1 MERPYSDLQLG
12 SLEAFCAAAELASF
26 TKAASALALT
36 PAAVSRAIARLEARL
51 GVRLFVRT
59 TRRIRLTDA
68 GEQYYQHCRS
78 VLSQLAEAERQ
89 VTGSQIEPA
98 GVIRISV
105 PTTYGHHR
113 ILPLLPEFRAR
124 YPKVRIDAHVSN
136 RNIDFAE
143 EGFDLAVRIRAPED
157 SRLIVR
163 KLEEAPIV
171 TVASPVYLA
180 RCGTPQTPEQ
190 LNEHDCI
197 QFALPS
203 TGRKVPW
210 LFLREGERF
219 ELETSGNY
227 FCYEDV
233 NACVVLAR
241 SGAGLLQTLRFLFEP
256 ELANGELV
264 EVLQPYAGCSRQV
277 SLLYPH
283 GRHLPQRVRLFVDFL
298 LEKLRS

>member
-1 MERPYSDLQLG
+1 MEQLYSDLQLSG
-12 SLEAFCAAAELASF
+12 LETFCAAAEWASF
-26 TKAASALALT
+26 TKAATALGVT
-36 PAAVSRAIARLEARL
+36 PAAISRAIARLETRL

-59 TRRIRLTDA
+59 TRRIRLTEA
-68 GEQYYQHCRS
+68 GELYFQQCRDI
-78 VLSQLAEAERQ
+78 LAQLAEAERQ
-89 VTGSQIEPA
+89 VTGHQTEPS
-98 GVIRISV
+98 GVVRISI
-105 PTTYGHHR
+105 PTTYGHR

-124 YPKVRIDAHVSN
+124 YPRVRIDVHVSN

-143 EGFDLAVRIRAPED
+143 EGFDLAVRIRAPKD
-157 SRLIVR
+157 SQLIVR
-163 KLEEAPIV
+163 KLEDSPIV
-171 TVASPVYLA
+171 VVGSPAYLA
-180 RCGTPQTPEQ
+180 RCGTPQTPED
-190 LNEHDCI
+190 LAEHDCI

-210 LFLREGERF
+210 QFMRDGELF
-219 ELETSGNY
+219 ELETNGNY
-227 FCYEDV
+227 YCYEDV

-256 ELANGELV
+256 GLASGELV

>member
-12 SLEAFCAAAELASF
+12 SLETFCAAAELASF
-26 TKAASALALT
+26 TKAASALGVT
-36 PAAVSRAIARLEARL
+36 PAAISRAIARLEARL

-59 TRRIRLTDA
+59 TRRIRLTEA
-68 GEQYYQHCRS
+68 GEQYFQHCRGI
-78 VLSQLAEAERQ
+78 LAQLAEAERQ
-89 VTGSQIEPA
+89 VTGHQTEPA
-98 GVIRISV
+98 GVIRISM
-105 PTTYGHHR
+105 PTTYGQHR

-143 EGFDLAVRIRAPED
+143 EGFDLAVRIRAPKD

-163 KLEEAPIV
+163 KLEDSPIV
-171 TVASPVYLA
+171 VVASPDYLA
-180 RCGTPQTPEQ
+180 RCGTPRTPED
-190 LNEHDCI
+190 LAEHDCI

-210 LFLREGERF
+210 QFMRNGERI
-219 ELETSGNY
+219 ELETNGNY
-227 FCYEDV
+227 YCYEDV

-256 ELANGELV
+256 GLASGDLV

-277 SLLYPH
+277 SLLYPD
-283 GRHLPQRVRLFVDFL
+283 GRHLPQRVRLLVDFL
-298 LEKLRS
+298 LENLRA

>member
-1 MERPYSDLQLG
+1 MERPYSDLQLR
-12 SLEAFCAAAELASF
+12 SLETFCAAAELASF
-26 TKAASALALT
+26 TKAASALSVT
-36 PAAVSRAIARLEARL
+36 PAAISRAIARLEARL

-59 TRRIRLTDA
+59 TRRIRLTEA
-68 GEQYYQHCRS
+68 GEQYFQRCRDI
-78 VLSQLAEAERQ
+78 LAQLAEAERQ
-89 VTGSQIEPA
+89 VAGHQIEPA
-98 GVIRISV
+98 GVIRISI
-105 PTTYGHHR
+105 PTTYGHR

-124 YPKVRIDAHVSN
+124 HPKVRIDAHVSN

-143 EGFDLAVRIRAPED
+143 EGFDLAVRIRAPKD

-163 KLEEAPIV
+163 KLEDSPIV
-171 TVASPVYLA
+171 VVASPAYLA
-180 RCGTPQTPEQ
+180 RCGTPQTLED
-190 LNEHDCI
+190 LAEHDCI

-210 LFLREGERF
+210 QFMRDGELF
-219 ELETSGNY
+219 ELETNGNY
-227 FCYEDV
+227 YCYEDV
-233 NACVVLAR
+233 NACLVLAR
-241 SGAGLLQTLRFLFEP
+241 AGAGLLQTLRFLFEP
-256 ELANGELV
+256 GLASGELV